1 MSLKAVLF
9 DFNGVIINDE
19 PIHEQLIEELL
30 LTENLRSKR
39 EEIRKFCLGRSDR
52 ACLTDLLTYR
62 GRAVSNA
69 YLDQLIERKS
79 IAYQNRLQQL
89 EPLPLYPGLETLLQ
103 QLQAADLKLAL
114 VTGAMGEEVELI
126 LNRSGLRNN
135 FPIIVTGDDITLSK
149 PEPEG
154 YLLAVE
160 RLNQVYPQ
168 LNLQPSDCLAIED
181 TFVGIIAAQRAGI
194 QVVGIAHTYPLHFL
208 QRWANWAVDRFS
220 DLELERIQK
229 KFLQEPLQS
238 TVPLC

>member
-52 ACLTDLLTYR
+52 ACLIDLLNYR
-62 GRAVSNA
+62 GRAVSNS

-89 EPLPLYPGLETLLQ
+89 EPLPLYPGLQNLIQ

-114 VTGAMGEEVELI
+114 VTGAMGEEVELV
-126 LNRSGLRNN
+126 LNHSGLRNN

-160 RLNQVYPQ
+160 RLNQVYPH
-168 LNLQPSDCLAIED
+168 LNLQPSDCLALED
-181 TFVGIIAAQRAGI
+181 TFVGMIAAQRAGM
-194 QVVGIAHTYPLHFL
+194 QVVGIAHTYPLHLL

-238 TVPLC
+238 GVPLC